1 MVHLRQ
7 RVFNSRVN
15 GKCEQFLFCVGRKQK
30 CQGVHGQQGSQGEH
44 PCENGSL
51 ATAISAQVNT
61 VKN

>member
-1 MVHLRQ
+1 MVYLRQ
-7 RVFNSRVN
+7 RVFNSRVI
-15 GKCEQFLFCVGRKQK
+15 GKFEKFLCYVGRKQK

-51 ATAISAQVNT
+51 ATATSAQVNT